1 MEPAQLQL
9 AFNVVAITGVSSF
22 ASFWYLRRKDRELA
36 AESRT
41 ESTPGHR
48 DAIDTPES
56 ITGSLSAA
64 EQDIR
69 HFAADRRATWVQGMT
84 RAISR

>member
-22 ASFWYLRRKDRELA
+22 TSFWYLRRKDRELA

-41 ESTPGHR
+41 ESAPEKR
-48 DAIDTPES
+48 DAVDVPES
-56 ITGSLSAA
+56 VPGSSPAA

-69 HFAADRRATWVQGMT
+69 HFAADRRATWVKGMT
-84 RAISR
+84 KAISR